1 MASEINNEEVNYL
14 VFRYLQES
22 GSSRVPHTFLPFLS
36 HINTPSNTHTRSLL
50 SPTLQPLPSGFRH
63 SAFTFACES
72 GADKTDVDPAAVPLG
87 ALIAYLQK
95 GLYYQSIETHLHEDG
110 TLGGTRCTAGFSLLT
125 PHICDAQSDTEDR
138 HRVGPASAS
147 DDSDDERPEA
157 AKPTKRPR
165 HGSSASAA
173 SAAASAAATADAKDV
188 KAEPASDNA
197 SAAAAA
203 AAEREKCFHFANETA
218 TTIAESAVT
227 PLLGHT
233 KLVFACSWSRTGLL
247 ATGSGDGTARVW
259 DTAVRPTPSC
269 RVLQHPAVV
278 DPSAATAGAPA
289 TAGNQ
294 TEVSVVEWSVCG
306 IPSSSSSSFGAS
318 HTHTQTRF
326 FHAICTHVDSRT
338 TSGLRR
344 RGRTGW
350 RGSGA
355 RGASCSGC

>member
-1 MASEINNEEVNYL
+1 M
-14 VFRYLQES
+14 
-22 GSSRVPHTFLPFLS
+22 
-36 HINTPSNTHTRSLL
+36 
-50 SPTLQPLPSGFRH
+50 
-63 SAFTFACES
+63 FACES

-110 TLGGTRCTAGFSLLT
+110 TLGGTRCTAGFSLLA

-165 HGSSASAA
+165 HG
-173 SAAASAAATADAKDV
+173 AAATSSATPAGAKDV
-188 KAEPASDNA
+188 KAEPGAPAANGS

-218 TTIAESAVT
+218 ATIAESAAT

-247 ATGSGDGTARVW
+247 ATGSGDGTARIW
-259 DTAVRPTPSC
+259 DTTVRPTPSC

-289 TAGNQ
+289 AAAAANQ
-294 TEVSVVEWSVCG
+294 TEVSVVDWSVCT
-306 IPSSSSSSFGAS
+306 P
-318 HTHTQTRF
+318 Q
-326 FHAICTHVDSRT
+326 
-338 TSGLRR
+338 
-344 RGRTGW
+344 
-350 RGSGA
+350 
-355 RGASCSGC
+355 